1 MHMSEDNRPNVKHAT
16 ANRPDPDRPEPHR
29 DPLPPGME
37 PDRSPREYGHSSEDR
52 NTRKRE
58 SDWPEL
64 EGGQQRN
71 ATPGA
76 PGERSHGE
84 P

>member
-1 MHMSEDNRPNVKHAT
+1 MHMSEDHRPNVKHSTAT
-16 ANRPDPDRPEPHR
+16 RPDPDRPEPRR

-37 PDRSPREYGHSSEDR
+37 PDRSQREYGHSSEDR

-58 SDWPEL
+58 SDWPEF

-76 PGERSHGE
+76 PGEQSHRE
-84 P
+84 D